1 VSPKKYRIMVCRG
14 PECGDKRHSADVKE
28 ALAQAIKTTPLA
40 GNEVLLESYSCFG
53 KCQRG
58 VNVLVREIRQ
68 GEARMLLLM
77 PAAGPGA
84 TLYHGVKPSEVKRI
98 LEEHVAQGRVL
109 VEWTKR

>member
-1 VSPKKYRIMVCRG
+1 MVCRG

-28 ALAQAIKTTPLA
+28 AFAQALQSCDLV
-40 GNEVLLESYSCFG
+40 GNQVQLESYSCFG
-53 KCQRG
+53 KCKRG

-68 GEARMLLLM
+68 GESRMLLLM

-84 TLYHGVKPSEVKRI
+84 VLYHGVQPIEARRI
-98 LEEHVAQGRVL
+98 VDEHVVQGRPL

>member
-1 VSPKKYRIMVCRG
+1 MVCRG
-14 PECGDKRHSADVKE
+14 PECGDKRHSADVKDAFAM
-28 ALAQAIKTTPLA
+28 ALKNTDLN
-40 GNEVLLESYSCFG
+40 GNTVLLESYSCFG

-84 TLYHGVKPSEVKRI
+84 ILYHGVKPAEARKI
-98 LEEHVAQGRVL
+98 LEEHVAHGRPL